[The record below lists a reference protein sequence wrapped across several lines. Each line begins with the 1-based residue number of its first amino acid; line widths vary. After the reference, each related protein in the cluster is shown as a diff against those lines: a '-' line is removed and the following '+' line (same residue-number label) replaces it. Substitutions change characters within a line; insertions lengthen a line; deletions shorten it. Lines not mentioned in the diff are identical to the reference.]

1 MNWRD
6 ITVAI
11 ALIGATVGAVTYFTP
26 VKAFDAKCV
35 EFTKILNDHEA
46 RLDGIDVAYLKKRLA
61 QLEVKYGHTRCYQ
74 MSETDKTDCE
84 WIKDALARFGGGK

>member
-35 EFTKILNDHEA
+35 EFTERLDTHET
-46 RLDGIDVAYLKKRLA
+46 RLDGIDTAYLKKRLA
-61 QLEVKYGHTRCYQ
+61 ELQAKYGHTNCFRMPQ
-74 MSETDKTDCE
+74 PDKGDCL
-84 WIKDALARFGGGK
+84 WIKDALARFGG